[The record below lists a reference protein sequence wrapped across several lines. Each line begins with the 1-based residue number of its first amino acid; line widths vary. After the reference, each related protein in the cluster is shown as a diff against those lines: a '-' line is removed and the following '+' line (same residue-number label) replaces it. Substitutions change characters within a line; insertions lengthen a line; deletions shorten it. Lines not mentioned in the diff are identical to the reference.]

1 MGEVR
6 ENLPVASWKV
16 GGAEVVQFPI
26 TDFAQAGGNRIVQH
40 ERAYRDGA
48 RLDDTGSKARQ
59 WTFTAHFGNRLEEP
73 GIPATVNLYP
83 TVLRQLIR
91 SFDEHE
97 TGDLILPPIGKVRAR
112 AETYNWRETP
122 DEDDA
127 ATIELVYTEDNEDAL
142 DRAVLDLPGVT
153 ATIFKLAEQTTFT
166 AQKNGAWNDDL
177 ASLTEVCSEIEG
189 LMLAPGRGVSD
200 LGAVIRAHR
209 RALQGLLQTTATV
222 LGQGDALSEPR
233 ASDTH
238 RQVRTM
244 MDREAQA
251 EEERTQSRPR
261 TKAFVIDVERTSIF
275 EVAARFDQDAEEL
288 LDLNGAR
295 IEDPFLLVRGDVIRL
310 FESAAR

>member
-6 ENLPVASWKV
+6 EKLPLASWKV
-16 GGAEVVQFPI
+16 GQAEVVEFPI
-26 TDFAQAGGNRIVQH
+26 TDFSQAGGNRIIQH
-40 ERAYRDGA
+40 ERPYRRGA
-48 RLDDTGSKARQ
+48 RLDDTGGRATQ
-59 WTFTAHFGNRLEEP
+59 WSFTAHFSNRIEEP
-73 GIPATVNLYP
+73 GIGNVALYP

-91 SFDEHE
+91 SFEEHE

-112 AETYNWRETP
+112 AETYNWHETP

-127 ATIELVYTEDNEDAL
+127 ATVELVFTDDNEDAI
-142 DRAVLDLPGVT
+142 DRQVFDLPGVT
-153 ATIFKLAEQTTFT
+153 ATIVKLAEQTTFT
-166 AQKNGAWNDDL
+166 AAKNGAWNDDF

-200 LGAVIRAHR
+200 LGAVIRSHR
-209 RALQGLLQTTATV
+209 RALQGLGETTLTV
-222 LGQGDALSEPR
+222 LGQDDRLSEPR

-238 RQVRTM
+238 RQLRTM

-261 TKAFVIDVERTSIF
+261 TKAFLIDVERTSIF

-295 IEDPFLLVRGDVIRL
+295 IEDPFLLVRGDVIRIY
-310 FESAAR
+310 ESAAR

>member
-1 MGEVR
+1 
-6 ENLPVASWKV
+6 V
-16 GGAEVVQFPI
+16 GKAPIVEFPI
-26 TDFAQAGGNRIVQH
+26 TDFTQTGGNRIVLH
-40 ERAYRDGA
+40 ERPFRDGA
-48 RLDDTGSKARQ
+48 RLDDTGSKPRA
-59 WTFTAHFGNRLEEP
+59 WSFTAHFSNRIQEP
-73 GIPATVNLYP
+73 GVSSAIPLYP
-83 TVLRQLIR
+83 QILRQLIR

-97 TGDLILPPIGKVRAR
+97 TGDLILPPVGKVRAR
-112 AETYNWRETP
+112 AGDYTWNETP
-122 DEDDA
+122 DDDDA
-127 ATIELVYTEDNEDAL
+127 ATLTLTFTEDNEDAL
-142 DRAVLDLPGVT
+142 DRAVLNLPGVT

-166 AQKNGAWNDDL
+166 AQKNGSWNDDL
-177 ASLTEVCSEIEG
+177 VSLTEVCAEIEG
-189 LMLAPGRGVSD
+189 LMLAPGRGVAD

-209 RALQGLLQTTATV
+209 RALQGLGETTATV
-222 LGQGDALSEPR
+222 LGQEDRLSEPR

-261 TKAFVIDVERTSIF
+261 TKAFLIDVERTSIF

-295 IEDPFLLVRGDVIRL
+295 IEDPFLLVRGDVIRI